1 MVPSLL
7 PASNRL
13 QNRAG
18 ELDRSLAYNTYSDM
32 TYDREIA
39 LKDQFNQFFEQFGIV
54 DLYSEL
60 SNNQLISLKKLLS
73 CINNMITLRATD
85 SFVLKIYQDGLIS
98 GLEKDAIWKDVHA
111 QHANTNGFDVHFES
125 KRTKI
130 IAEIKCNIP
139 VNGTSFGAAQE
150 EGILDDIDHLLHGK
164 AKANIA
170 DISAYYKF
178 MVILDCEHAKESM
191 DKIIHKTEHVKRYT
205 FPNELDTN
213 NVFVIYV

>member
-1 MVPSLL
+1 
-7 PASNRL
+7 
-13 QNRAG
+13 
-18 ELDRSLAYNTYSDM
+18 M

-39 LKDQFNQFFEQFGIV
+39 LKDQFNQFFDQLGIT
-54 DLYSEL
+54 DLYSKLTNE
-60 SNNQLISLKKLLS
+60 QLIDLKKLLS

-85 SFVLKIYQDGLIS
+85 AFVLKIYRDGIIS
-98 GLEKDAIWKDVHA
+98 AAEKEEIWRNVNS
-111 QHANTNGFDVHFES
+111 QHANTNGFDVQYDG
-125 KRTKI
+125 KKKI
-130 IAEIKCNIP
+130 IAEVKCNIP

-178 MVILDCEHAKESM
+178 MVILNCEHAEESM
-191 DKIIHKTEHVKRYT
+191 DKIIHKSEHVKRYT
-205 FPNELDTN
+205 SPAELDTN

>member
-1 MVPSLL
+1 MI
-7 PASNRL
+7 
-13 QNRAG
+13 
-18 ELDRSLAYNTYSDM
+18 
-32 TYDREIA
+32 YDREIA
-39 LKDQFNQFFEQFGIV
+39 LKDQFNQFFEQFGIA

-85 SFVLKIYQDGLIS
+85 SFVLKIYQDGLIT
-98 GLEKDAIWKDVHA
+98 GAEKDAIWKDIHA
-111 QHANTNGFDVHFES
+111 QHANTNGFDVQYDG
-125 KRTKI
+125 KKKI
-130 IAEIKCNIP
+130 IAEVKCNIP

-164 AKANIA
+164 AKASIA
-170 DISAYYKF
+170 DISKYYKF
-178 MVILDCEHAKESM
+178 MVILNCEHAEESM

-205 FPNELDTN
+205 SPKDLDTQ